1 MPIRAPTIS
10 TSLAAGHAAA
20 SFPNGHRHRT
30 AGLRRMRFSTSSC
43 RNRRL
48 MNPLRGFPGHPSHPP
63 LTDVTIGGYTFGT
76 IAAILSKAGVAEHA
90 FAQAWWLALL
100 VGACSSLL
108 TVSTGFLDWLK
119 ISSGTPLWRTAT
131 IHALTNAVASVFF
144 VLAIVFGHD
153 DYTGRAVS
161 TGSLVLTIVGFAL
174 LTAGGTMGGSI
185 TYVHGMRVLDLI
197 DEPTSRAITPGMHEE
212 KKEASA

>member
-1 MPIRAPTIS
+1 
-10 TSLAAGHAAA
+10 
-20 SFPNGHRHRT
+20 
-30 AGLRRMRFSTSSC
+30 
-43 RNRRL
+43 

-100 VGACSSLL
+100 VGAFSSLL

-131 IHALTNAVASVFF
+131 IHALTNAVASVAFI
-144 VLAIVFGHD
+144 LAIVFGHD
-153 DYTGRAVS
+153 DYVNRQVHTS
-161 TGSLVLTIVGFAL
+161 SLIATIVGFLL

-185 TYVHGMRVLDLI
+185 TYVHGMRVLNLV
-197 DEPTSRAITPGMHEE
+197 DEPTRKAIVPSYADEKERASE
-212 KKEASA
+212 

>member
-1 MPIRAPTIS
+1 
-10 TSLAAGHAAA
+10 
-20 SFPNGHRHRT
+20 
-30 AGLRRMRFSTSSC
+30 
-43 RNRRL
+43 
-48 MNPLRGFPGHPSHPP
+48 MNILRGFPGHPSHPP
-63 LTDVTIGGYTFGT
+63 LTDVTIGGYTFAT

-90 FAQAWWLALL
+90 FAQAWWLALII
-100 VGACSSLL
+100 GACSSLL

-144 VLAIVFGHD
+144 ILAIIFGHD

-161 TGSLVLTIVGFAL
+161 TGSLVLTLVGFGL

-185 TYVHGMRVLDLI
+185 TYVHGMRVLNLV
-197 DEPTSRAITPGMHEE
+197 DEPTKRAIIPSTHDE
-212 KKEASA
+212 KERAAT